1 MYGSMRLALLNEKLC
16 SSLMLH
22 ELAEFAISVFVFAN
36 RRGASAISQSH
47 SLRVHISLSS
57 STRCSVRWRL

>member
-1 MYGSMRLALLNEKLC
+1 MYGPMRLALLNEKLC

-22 ELAEFAISVFVFAN
+22 ELAEFAILVFVFDN

-47 SLRVHISLSS
+47 TLRVYVAL
-57 STRCSVRWRL
+57 

>member
-1 MYGSMRLALLNEKLC
+1 MSVCSKHDEHNMRLALLNEKLC

-22 ELAEFAISVFVFAN
+22 ELAEFAISVFVFDN

-47 SLRVHISLSS
+47 TLRVDVAL
-57 STRCSVRWRL
+57 

>member
-1 MYGSMRLALLNEKLC
+1 MYGPMRLALLNEKLC

-47 SLRVHISLSS
+47 TLRVHVAL
-57 STRCSVRWRL
+57 